1 MKRLKNLAFLF
12 KRAWKISRTYF
23 LVTAVRSIF
32 TALVS
37 LVNIAGLGFVI
48 SALILGEA
56 IETVLKLIII
66 YLSVNLAI
74 SLINQALEL
83 WKNNVMRKESNVLQ
97 YEYMEDCLNIDYHYV
112 QDGKILNLKQ
122 KSMGSQ
128 PAFFLDRW
136 GECFKYIIQFI
147 GIIFIFSVLSPIFVV
162 VIIVLSTVLVLL
174 TIYMQKCDYD
184 FNNEKTEDE
193 RKLKYLYDV
202 MTGYKY
208 AKEIRINNANEYIK
222 GKYDAVFQMQMQKL
236 KQLLR
241 KKLGVN
247 LLSVFLSIVQTA
259 VMYLYFT
266 YQVSNGQIDIAEY
279 TVLLAATTLFTSILL
294 SFFKN
299 LGFINNNIKAIE
311 FYREYEQTVKN
322 NSITNV
328 SNKLNDVNLNF
339 SNATIKFEN
348 VSFIYPNTTEYVLRN
363 INIEI
368 TANKKL
374 GIVGLNGSG
383 KTTLIKLLLRI
394 YHPTQGRI
402 TLNGVDIADIPYR
415 QYTSRIGVVL
425 QDFSLFAYSLKENI
439 IFDGDFNFEKL
450 HEVIDKSGLT
460 SKVEKLPN
468 GIDTA
473 IYRELDDNGIE
484 FSGGEGQ
491 KLAFARALYKN
502 ADILILDEPT
512 GALDPIAEYQLFSR
526 LNDVSDNKTTV
537 FISHRLSSTHFC
549 DNIVVLQNGSII
561 EQGSHVELMN
571 QNGFYADL
579 FNTQARYYKESKVN
593 L

>member
-1 MKRLKNLAFLF
+1 ML
-12 KRAWKISRTYF
+12 TYIIENF
-23 LVTAVRSIF
+23 SF
-32 TALVS
+32 TYPGRQKA
-37 LVNIAGLGFVI
+37 
-48 SALILGEA
+48 
-56 IETVLKLIII
+56 
-66 YLSVNLAI
+66 
-74 SLINQALEL
+74 ALE
-83 WKNNVMRKESNVLQ
+83 S
-97 YEYMEDCLNIDYHYV
+97 
-112 QDGKILNLKQ
+112 LNL
-122 KSMGSQ
+122 SIEAG
-128 PAFFLDRW
+128 
-136 GECFKYIIQFI
+136 QF
-147 GIIFIFSVLSPIFVV
+147 V
-162 VIIVLSTVLVLL
+162 
-174 TIYMQKCDYD
+174 TIC
-184 FNNEKTEDE
+184 
-193 RKLKYLYDV
+193 
-202 MTGYKY
+202 GP
-208 AKEIRINNANEYIK
+208 
-222 GKYDAVFQMQMQKL
+222 
-236 KQLLR
+236 
-241 KKLGVN
+241 
-247 LLSVFLSIVQTA
+247 S
-259 VMYLYFT
+259 
-266 YQVSNGQIDIAEY
+266 
-279 TVLLAATTLFTSILL
+279 
-294 SFFKN
+294 
-299 LGFINNNIKAIE
+299 
-311 FYREYEQTVKN
+311 
-322 NSITNV
+322 
-328 SNKLNDVNLNF
+328 
-339 SNATIKFEN
+339 
-348 VSFIYPNTTEYVLRN
+348 
-363 INIEI
+363 
-368 TANKKL
+368 
-374 GIVGLNGSG
+374 GSG